1 MYVYMLIYIYIYM
14 ISFYE
19 NGRESIDLIMNLS
32 NFDKVIEHIELYVDN
47 KFTVCI
53 IFFAYTLVIIFS
65 T

>member
-1 MYVYMLIYIYIYM
+1 M

-19 NGRESIDLIMNLS
+19 NGRESIDLIMNWS

-47 KFTVCI
+47 KFTVYI
-53 IFFAYTLVIIFS
+53 IFFAYTLIIIFS